1 MTGNTGRER
10 IKNKKS
16 NFQSAGEQYYWN
28 NRFTINFSQPVFHW
42 DHWVQLSQSNNRIAQ
57 AEAEYQAKLQNLIV
71 KTTEAYFN
79 ILSAQD
85 NLGFTMT
92 EQKAIG
98 RQLDQAKQRFDVDLM
113 QSPMFMKLRLGLTR
127 QKLIRLMQII
137 KLQMSLVNL
146 VSMVIR
152 KALGCK

>member
-1 MTGNTGRER
+1 MLKYYLLLPAISVTGNTGRER

-98 RQLDQAKQRFDVDLM
+98 RQLDQAKQRFDVDLIAITDVHEA
-113 QSPMFMKLRLGLTR
+113 QAGFDQAKAN
-127 QKLIRLMQII
+127 QID
-137 KLQMSLVNL
+137 
-146 VSMVIR
+146 
-152 KALGCK
+152 ADY